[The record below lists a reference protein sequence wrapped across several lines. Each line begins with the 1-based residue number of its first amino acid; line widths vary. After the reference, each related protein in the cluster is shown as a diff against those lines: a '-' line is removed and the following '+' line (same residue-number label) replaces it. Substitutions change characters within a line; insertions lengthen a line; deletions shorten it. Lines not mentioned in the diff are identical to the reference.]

1 MLSGSLLVYF
11 VWRAFFDGLENNR
24 MQVGRMDEAE
34 QRVRRTIEEY
44 HMLDPGDRVIA
55 AVSGGADSVCL
66 LTLLCGMKKDW
77 DLKLM
82 AVHVHHGLRGQEA
95 DRDADFVRALC
106 EELEVTCHI
115 IKVDVRKYASEN
127 GMSEEEAGRY
137 LRYEALEREARWWE
151 DSDGCGGED
160 WDCDGGRQRRD
171 GEGRDCD
178 GGRRRRDG
186 EGRDCDSGRQ
196 RCGGETGDCRNKRVK
211 IAVAHHSDDQAETIL
226 HNLFRGSGLGGLK
239 GISYVRG
246 RIIRPLLD
254 IGRRDIVEW
263 LEENGCAWV
272 QDSTNSS
279 GHYTRNRIRSNLLP
293 LIEAEVN
300 QGAAGNILRMGKLAS
315 QADEYLRAQG
325 ECWIKGHV
333 VRDGPEHFLIP
344 CDLLQAEPEIIR
356 SYVVM
361 ELLKRLAGSA
371 KDLGLIHV
379 QQVLSLAG
387 RPVGKEVDLPYSLM
401 ARREYREIS
410 VGRSILQEKDK
421 EVCLP
426 QVRMC
431 VFPYKKGS
439 QFPKNMYTK
448 WFDCDRIEGTP
459 VVRTRRPGDYITLAD
474 GSHKAL
480 KRFMIDEKI
489 PRQLRDQVPL
499 LTDGSHVM
507 WIIGYRISE
516 FYKIGPD
523 TTKVLQAEAGGRR
536 KE

>member
-1 MLSGSLLVYF
+1 M
-11 VWRAFFDGLENNR
+11 
-24 MQVGRMDEAE
+24 
-34 QRVRRTIEEY
+34 
-44 HMLDPGDRVIA
+44 
-55 AVSGGADSVCL
+55 
-66 LTLLCGMKKDW
+66 
-77 DLKLM
+77 
-82 AVHVHHGLRGQEA
+82 
-95 DRDADFVRALC
+95 
-106 EELEVTCHI
+106 
-115 IKVDVRKYASEN
+115 
-127 GMSEEEAGRY
+127 
-137 LRYEALEREARWWE
+137 
-151 DSDGCGGED
+151 
-160 WDCDGGRQRRD
+160 
-171 GEGRDCD
+171 
-178 GGRRRRDG
+178 
-186 EGRDCDSGRQ
+186 
-196 RCGGETGDCRNKRVK
+196 K

>member
-1 MLSGSLLVYF
+1 MLSGSILVYF

-151 DSDGCGGED
+151 DSDGCSGED
-160 WDCDGGRQRRD
+160 RDCDGGRQRRD

-178 GGRRRRDG
+178 
-186 EGRDCDSGRQ
+186 SGRQ
-196 RCGGETGDCRNKRVK
+196 RYGGETGDCRNKRVK

-379 QQVLSLAG
+379 QQVLALAG